1 MFIIVSIFTHAD
13 YHASIVLMG
22 GHGARICTVRVDDDD
37 GRLAARRR
45 AIKVLRRLALL
56 GRPAPKLL
64 MRAIELVGGRLC
76 AIRLRS
82 DVQVLRVDRLLVV
95 LRMVMGVNW
104 RLLRAYHLVGQA
116 DGVKRLVRRGESHA
130 ALRSRHE

>member
-1 MFIIVSIFTHAD
+1 MFIIVCIFTYAD

-37 GRLAARRR
+37 GRLAAWRR
-45 AIKVLRRLALL
+45 AIQVLRRLALL

-64 MRAIELVGGRLC
+64 MRAKLVGRLC

-82 DVQVLRVDRLLVV
+82 DVQVLRVDRLLVA
-95 LRMVMGVNW
+95 LRMVVGVNW
-104 RLLRAYHLVGQA
+104 RLLWAYHLVGQA
-116 DGVKRLVRRGESHA
+116 DGVERLVCRRESHA
-130 ALRSRHE
+130 ALRSRHD

>member
-1 MFIIVSIFTHAD
+1 MFIIVFIFTHAD

-22 GHGARICTVRVDDDD
+22 CHGARIRTIRVDDDD

-45 AIKVLRRLALL
+45 AIKILRRLALL
-56 GRPAPKLL
+56 GRPAPELL
-64 MRAIELVGGRLC
+64 MRAIKLVGCRLC

-82 DVQVLRVDRLLVV
+82 DVQVLRVNRLLVA

-104 RLLRAYHLVGQA
+104 RLLWAYHLVGQA
-116 DGVKRLVRRGESHA
+116 DGVERLVCRRESHA
-130 ALRSRHE
+130 AL